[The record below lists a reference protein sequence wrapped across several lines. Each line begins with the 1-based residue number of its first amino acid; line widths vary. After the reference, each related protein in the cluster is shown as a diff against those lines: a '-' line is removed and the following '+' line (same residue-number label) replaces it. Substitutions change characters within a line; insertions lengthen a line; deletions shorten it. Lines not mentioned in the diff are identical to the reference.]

1 MFQIKML
8 NVNFF
13 KKSFLIVLII
23 LFYSKVSVA
32 TENKILIK
40 VNNEIITS
48 IDVLNEINYLKTLN
62 PKIESLGKERLI
74 EISKNSLIKEKVKRI
89 NLLKILNKIYIEDKY
104 LDKLASSIYKQRNI
118 KSLND
123 YKIYLKNNNLNYD
136 YIKDKITIE
145 SLWNELI
152 FQKFKSKVKI
162 NRETIKNEILNNP
175 SETLLLSEILIA
187 KSKEDKI
194 NLKYKQIKKDIQIE
208 GFANAALI
216 HSISET
222 AKRGGKIGWIEKNS
236 LNKLLKN
243 KLTKLQIGE
252 YTDPILTPSGY
263 LIVLLE
269 NKKQNKSSK
278 EDIENKIERLIK
290 IKTNQQLTQFSNIYL
305 NKLKKDVVINE
316 L

>member
-1 MFQIKML
+1 ML

-269 NKKQNKSSK
+269 NKKQNETSK

>member
-1 MFQIKML
+1 ML